1 MTARNDPKPVPV
13 PGLPPRAPLSTP
25 LVWAGGGV
33 LLTAT
38 MWLGSMV
45 ALFRAVGSLFR

>member
-1 MTARNDPKPVPV
+1 MTQRNH
-13 PGLPPRAPLSTP
+13 LPTAPPPAGTRPPLSTP

-45 ALFRAVGSLFR
+45 ALVRAVGSLFH